1 MDRRTFLFSFSI
13 VPALALAAGVAA
25 AASGETVRIA
35 AASSLADAA
44 EDLSLI
50 HI

>member
-1 MDRRTFLFSFSI
+1 MMTKHLTSAI
-13 VPALALAAGVAA
+13 IAGVVI
-25 AASGETVRIA
+25 ASISGFTF
-35 AASSLADAA
+35 ADAA